1 MTEQTME
8 PLAKHTTF
16 RIGGPADYYLIP
28 ESRHEV
34 REAVLYAKEKKLPF
48 YILGKGSNVLFSDE
62 GFRGVVIE
70 VGKGMSGIA
79 LERAGVVRVQAG
91 TSMSAM
97 AAKMAEWGLAGFEF
111 AAGIPGTLGGGIA
124 MNAGAYNGEIKDC
137 ILTATVLDQSGR
149 VRILKADELELGYRT
164 SIIQKEE
171 YIVLEAEFYFESGN
185 PEGIKAHMRDLN
197 SRRRDKQPLEFPSAG
212 STFKRPEGHYAGK
225 LIEDAGLK
233 GYRVGDAQLSE
244 KHCGFVVNR
253 GEATAED
260 VKKLIRDVQDK
271 VWDEFQVKLEPEV
284 RIIPENGL

>member
-171 YIVLEAEFYFESGN
+171 YIVL
-185 PEGIKAHMRDLN
+185 
-197 SRRRDKQPLEFPSAG
+197 
-212 STFKRPEGHYAGK
+212 
-225 LIEDAGLK
+225 
-233 GYRVGDAQLSE
+233 
-244 KHCGFVVNR
+244 
-253 GEATAED
+253 
-260 VKKLIRDVQDK
+260 
-271 VWDEFQVKLEPEV
+271 
-284 RIIPENGL
+284 

>member
-185 PEGIKAHMRDLN
+185 PEGIKAIAASFL
-197 SRRRDKQPLEFPSAG
+197 
-212 STFKRPEGHYAGK
+212 
-225 LIEDAGLK
+225 
-233 GYRVGDAQLSE
+233 V
-244 KHCGFVVNR
+244 
-253 GEATAED
+253 
-260 VKKLIRDVQDK
+260 
-271 VWDEFQVKLEPEV
+271 
-284 RIIPENGL
+284 

>member
-97 AAKMAEWGLAGFEF
+97 GCQNGRM
-111 AAGIPGTLGGGIA
+111 GTGW
-124 MNAGAYNGEIKDC
+124 
-137 ILTATVLDQSGR
+137 V
-149 VRILKADELELGYRT
+149 
-164 SIIQKEE
+164 
-171 YIVLEAEFYFESGN
+171 
-185 PEGIKAHMRDLN
+185 
-197 SRRRDKQPLEFPSAG
+197 
-212 STFKRPEGHYAGK
+212 
-225 LIEDAGLK
+225 
-233 GYRVGDAQLSE
+233 
-244 KHCGFVVNR
+244 
-253 GEATAED
+253 
-260 VKKLIRDVQDK
+260 
-271 VWDEFQVKLEPEV
+271 
-284 RIIPENGL
+284 